1 MCWGSERGFRAPTSR
16 TDWTPPTWWCLPLP
30 QGLSTDSADGA
41 RHTPNSVS
49 QDCGLPASHTELPG
63 VWATLQQSTRE
74 TLAGC
79 PMPPEPPRALLLGQG
94 SPGTWEDGGRASCLG
109 QTCLPGAQRAA
120 GWARSEAG
128 PQLGHRNT
136 PMLTPEGQRSPPE
149 CPQAGAARSS
159 CPA

>member
-79 PMPPEPPRALLLGQG
+79 PMPPEPP
-94 SPGTWEDGGRASCLG
+94 
-109 QTCLPGAQRAA
+109 
-120 GWARSEAG
+120 
-128 PQLGHRNT
+128 
-136 PMLTPEGQRSPPE
+136 
-149 CPQAGAARSS
+149 ARSS
-159 CPA
+159 PWPREPRDLGGWRQSKLLGTDLPSRSPESSRMGTK